1 MPFVQ
6 HRMTSV
12 QPGRAHKHANTSFDA
27 TQLQAVKRTFA
38 FLLSNLKV
46 GGMAYYDALCD
57 SPIDGWG
64 YAVCTEM
71 GTGFKWE
78 GDQVRTKAVFYRALI
93 NSLLEM
99 AGAAYTCQPLG
110 AKLNTLLQLQ
120 EWPTASPFS

>member
-1 MPFVQ
+1 MSAAQQRMP
-6 HRMTSV
+6 SV

-46 GGMAYYDALCD
+46 GGMAYHDALCD
-57 SPIDGWG
+57 SAIDGRG

-78 GDQVRTKAVFYRALI
+78 GDQVRTKAVFYCALI

-99 AGAAYTCQPLG
+99 AGAAYTCQPFS
-110 AKLNTLLQLQ
+110 AKLDTLVQLQ
-120 EWPTASPFS
+120 ERPTASPFS